1 MHDAED
7 GRREQPCGHH
17 AVPCAR
23 RFEQHAAE
31 DHLLEKRGHH
41 HDRHDRPRPAPV
53 DVRHLGHQAQQRLQ
67 HDRRREHEEHPPEQQ
82 HGIQPAPGETR
93 HDRRAVPPPAVEEES
108 RERHGH
114 RHEIGHGI
122 EMPGGDL
129 LRRAYRLVG
138 AGQQLRIGPFAPRQ
152 PCHGSPQALRQQEDT
167 EENQV
172 VHHHGEFSVVVP
184 YLIIVRLIAR
194 RLRRLSGGHGF
205 PNGSPLF
212 FFCHNRLLLSIRSE
226 SKDSASQGQKQI
238 YLLRQ
243 GRSPFS
249 EKISKFRLRLWI
261 SILNH

>member
-1 MHDAED
+1 M
-7 GRREQPCGHH
+7 
-17 AVPCAR
+17 
-23 RFEQHAAE
+23 
-31 DHLLEKRGHH
+31 
-41 HDRHDRPRPAPV
+41 
-53 DVRHLGHQAQQRLQ
+53 
-67 HDRRREHEEHPPEQQ
+67 
-82 HGIQPAPGETR
+82 
-93 HDRRAVPPPAVEEES
+93 
-108 RERHGH
+108 
-114 RHEIGHGI
+114 
-122 EMPGGDL
+122 
-129 LRRAYRLVG
+129 
-138 AGQQLRIGPFAPRQ
+138 
-152 PCHGSPQALRQQEDT
+152 
-167 EENQV
+167 
-172 VHHHGEFSVVVP
+172 P